1 MTDEVADF
9 IAQLPDR
16 WRHPV
21 VLAFRQTLDAGIRY
35 GYLTANPAKLRD
47 QTRSQPAGNSHLHGR
62 RAEADLRRARQARCG
77 GPAIRL
83 RYWPS
88 AS

>member
-16 WRHPV
+16 WRHSV

-35 GYLTANPAKLRD
+35 GYLTANPAKLAGPNP
-47 QTRSQPAGNSHLHGR
+47 QPARGQFASTR
-62 RAEADLRRARQARCG
+62 
-77 GPAIRL
+77 
-83 RYWPS
+83 PS
-88 AS
+88 S